1 MTPPVLL
8 FPDAGPLITLGYAD
22 ALDLLLK
29 PRWQVQLVDM
39 VWHELT
45 RSTTP
50 TSKKVRQW
58 ASDHAVT
65 TVPTRTFAHHQ
76 QQMLAAPEGSAP
88 KAHLGEL
95 AIQEHMNTL
104 ALADPAVTSVFLF
117 EDHKIARASFLL
129 PANCKKVSTRAYL
142 QFLEQHGLL
151 DAHQS
156 AASVERAAINNGRN
170 FSSLH
175 FPLA

>member
-1 MTPPVLL
+1 MNPPVLL

-22 ALDLLLK
+22 ALNLLLK
-29 PRWQVQLVDM
+29 SGWHVQLVDM

-50 TSKKVRQW
+50 TSEKIRDW
-58 ASDHAVT
+58 ATRHQMHI
-65 TVPTRTFAHHQ
+65 VPTRTFAHYQ
-76 QQMLAAPEGSAP
+76 DRLAKNSKNVS
-88 KAHLGEL
+88 KANLGEL

-104 ALADPAVTSVFLF
+104 ALADPATTSVFLF

-129 PANCKKVSTRAYL
+129 PDNCRKVSTRAYL
-142 QFLEQHGLL
+142 QFLEQRGWL
-151 DAHQS
+151 DAPQT
-156 AASVERAAINNGRN
+156 AASVERAAINNGRL